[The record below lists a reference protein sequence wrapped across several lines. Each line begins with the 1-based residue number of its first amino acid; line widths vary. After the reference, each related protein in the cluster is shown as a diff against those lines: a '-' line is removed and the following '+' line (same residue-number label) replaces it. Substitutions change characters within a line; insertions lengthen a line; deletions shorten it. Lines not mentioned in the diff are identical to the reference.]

1 MKALLRYL
9 HAGYGTYWAI
19 LLALISFVSLFSF
32 LIPSSFKVVVD
43 TLLPWGSARQF
54 HLFSL
59 FVLLMVLT
67 RTVLNALQD
76 YLFLRL
82 RQLIEKGLLKR
93 YFESVITLPIT
104 RLSALGEGELV
115 NRISLILVNFQMLL
129 PEFVYYCAYALF
141 VSMAVMV
148 VLYLVNPYFLLIS
161 LGFLALHAINFALH
175 HSTSRRF
182 STAYVTAKGEL
193 ASAYVDIFKGR
204 KLITLTGT
212 EQTLLQSLEQNNRT
226 IHQAAFRRDLAESG
240 QALWQQMLHGST
252 YLALV
257 STGALAMFK
266 GALSAGDLVL
276 SLLLIG
282 FAYEPV
288 YRLSRLSKAL
298 AEADAQFARVLP
310 LLSESSRRARGG
322 LSPGPIERL
331 ELRGVTF
338 KRSDRELLRSVD
350 YTFLPGHIYVI
361 QGPSGGGKTTLFHLL
376 SGLLQPIH
384 GQVLWNGRDVS
395 TLSPPELS
403 QWMTYCPQQSLLLD
417 GSVEE
422 NITLFDGTPDR
433 ARLAEALHRS
443 TADTFVRED
452 EAASLKVENEG
463 TNFSGGQKQRLHL
476 ARAWYHAAP
485 VMLFDEPTASL
496 DTGNEES
503 FFQRLSE
510 AAADRIIL
518 IISHRPRVHRY
529 ATQVLQLAHGTLR
542 RLE

>member
-9 HAGYGTYWAI
+9 RTGYGAYWAI
-19 LLALISFVSLFSF
+19 LLGLIAFVSLFSF
-32 LIPSSFKVVVD
+32 VIPSTFKVVVD
-43 TLLPWGSARQF
+43 SLLPWGSTRQF
-54 HLFSL
+54 HLFCL
-59 FVLLMVLT
+59 FVLLLVFT

-115 NRISLILVNFQMLL
+115 NRISLILTNFQMLL
-129 PEFVYYCAYALF
+129 PEFVYYCAYALC
-141 VSMAVMV
+141 VSLAVMG
-148 VLYLVNPYFLLIS
+148 VLYLVNPVFLLIS
-161 LGFLALHAINFALH
+161 LGFLLLHALNFALH
-175 HSTSRRF
+175 HTASRRF
-182 STAYVTAKGEL
+182 STAYVTTKGQL

-212 EQTLLQSLEQNNRT
+212 EQTILQSLEQDNRA

-240 QALWQQMLHGST
+240 QALGQQMLHGAT

-257 STGALAMFK
+257 SLGALAMFE
-266 GALSAGDLVL
+266 GRLTAGDLAL
-276 SLLLIG
+276 SLLLVG

-310 LLSESSRRARGG
+310 VLAESSRRARETV
-322 LSPGPIERL
+322 SPGRLERL

-338 KRSDRELLRSVD
+338 ERAGRELLRSVD
-350 YTFLPGHIYVI
+350 FEFLPGHVYVI

-376 SGLLQPIH
+376 AGLVRPTQ

-395 TLSPPELS
+395 TLSPAELS

-417 GSVEE
+417 GTVEE
-422 NITLFDGTPDR
+422 NITLFGSTSNQ
-433 ARLAEALHRS
+433 ARLVEALHRS
-443 TADTFVRED
+443 TASLFVRED
-452 EAASLKVENEG
+452 QAASWKVENEG

-496 DTGNEES
+496 DTDTEEL

-510 AAADRIIL
+510 AAADRILL
-518 IISHRPRVHRY
+518 IISHRPGAHRH
-529 ATQVLQLAHGTLR
+529 ASQVLRLAQGTLR